1 MPSIK
6 LINHILLLKQ
16 TLVCA
21 LADPAIS
28 GWIKGF
34 CIFIVSDKKR
44 GTRKRVPTCKH
55 VAEALLPLFPEVKG
69 ALEGTQVMSYG
80 TFHRRFSFEQ
90 I

>member
-1 MPSIK
+1 M
-6 LINHILLLKQ
+6 LINYILLLKQ

-28 GWIKGF
+28 SWIKGF

-55 VAEALLPLFPEVKG
+55 VAEALLPLFPEVEG

-80 TFHRRFSFEQ
+80 TSSQQ
-90 I
+90 ILFRNRSEW